1 MRRHTHQVQAETARE
16 EPDIGS
22 SAAQYLRMSTDHQR
36 YSTQNQ
42 AEAIA
47 RYAAQRG
54 LIIVRTYQDDGK
66 RGLQLKGRPALTQ
79 LVADAQSGACNFS
92 HLIIYDVSRWG
103 RFQNIDESAYYEF
116 LCRENG
122 LTVHYCAEQFANDG
136 TLIAALIKN
145 IKRSMAAEYSREL
158 SAKVFAGQARIV
170 RQGFHRGSAPGL
182 GLRRLLV
189 DQHRNRKMILDE
201 GQYKSLQTDRV
212 ILIPG
217 PPHEVALVRRIFKLF
232 IVGGKKEQAIARLL
246 NEKGVKKRSGRIWVH
261 DDIHSVLTNEKYI
274 GNNVFNLTSQ
284 KLQQKKIPNLP
295 ESWIRSIGCFE
306 AIIQPKV
313 FYEASRLLIERK
325 QKLKE
330 SHTETYMLGRLRKLL
345 SERGRLSQSLVD
357 NCSYCSRSAT
367 YCRHFGSL
375 MRAYRLIGYDYDERR
390 TLGYNARYL
399 LNHLRK
405 ILSRE
410 GYLSTTLVNGT
421 SSGPKSSTY
430 RRFFGGLK
438 EAYKL
443 IGYDFESNPRPTA
456 CRRLH
461 RV

>member
-1 MRRHTHQVQAETARE
+1 M
-16 EPDIGS
+16 
-22 SAAQYLRMSTDHQR
+22 
-36 YSTQNQ
+36 
-42 AEAIA
+42 
-47 RYAAQRG
+47 
-54 LIIVRTYQDDGK
+54 
-66 RGLQLKGRPALTQ
+66 
-79 LVADAQSGACNFS
+79 
-92 HLIIYDVSRWG
+92 
-103 RFQNIDESAYYEF
+103 
-116 LCRENG
+116 
-122 LTVHYCAEQFANDG
+122 HYCAEQFANDG

-189 DQHRNRKMILDE
+189 DQHRNRKIVLDE

-217 PPHEVALVRRIFKLF
+217 PPGEVALVHKIFKLF
-232 IVGGKKEQAIARLL
+232 ILDGKKEQAIARTL
-246 NEKGVKKRSGRIWVH
+246 NAEGIRKRTGRIWVH

-274 GNNVFNLTSQ
+274 DNNVFNLTSQ
-284 KLQQKKIPNLP
+284 KLQGKKVANSP

-306 AIIQPKV
+306 AIIQPKM

-325 QKLKE
+325 QKLEE
-330 SHTETYMLGRLRKLL
+330 SHTETYMLGRLRRLL
-345 SERGRLSQSLVD
+345 SERGRLSESLID
-357 NCSYCSRSAT
+357 NCSYCPRSST

-375 MRAYRLIGYDYDERR
+375 MRAYRLIGYDYNDRR
-390 TLGYNARYL
+390 TLGYNQRHL

-405 ILSRE
+405 ILLRE
-410 GYLSTTLVNGT
+410 GYLSTTLINKA

-430 RRFFGGLK
+430 VRFFGGLK
-438 EAYKL
+438 KAYEL
-443 IGYDFESNPRPTA
+443 IGYDFEGNPRPA
-456 CRRLH
+456 ASKRLQ